1 MNSESN
7 TVARSASRLFSDRA
21 LLHYFLAIIITSIAA
36 SLFLSFRTYECLHS
50 GNDYDC
56 KYSPD
61 SPAMVAARGAG
72 PPDVLWVLRTT
83 ALISTFHG
91 LFSILSFFILCA
103 PIYAIAY
110 YAGRRCA
117 VRRNIVGI
125 AFWIAAWT
133 LAFLSLPILLGIRAL
148 FDPGHTSW
156 AADLSGSYFFAM
168 CGLFCG
174 IVYCALAFLHRD
186 KTVES

>member
-1 MNSESN
+1 MNSESK
-7 TVARSASRLFSDRA
+7 TVARSASHLFSDRP
-21 LLHYFLAIIITSIAA
+21 LLHYFLAIIITSIAL

-61 SPAMVAARGAG
+61 SPAMVASRAAG

-83 ALISTFHG
+83 ALISTFHVMF
-91 LFSILSFFILCA
+91 LIVSFLILCA
-103 PIYAIAY
+103 PFYTIAY

-117 VRRNIVGI
+117 VRRNIFGI
-125 AFWIAAWT
+125 AFWIAAWA
-133 LAFLSLPILLGIRAL
+133 LAFLSLPILIAIDAPLNR
-148 FDPGHTSW
+148 GHTPNVFEIYPFVI
-156 AADLSGSYFFAM
+156 L
-168 CGLFCG
+168 GLFCG
-174 IVYCALAFLHRD
+174 IVYCALAFRHRD

>member
-1 MNSESN
+1 M
-7 TVARSASRLFSDRA
+7 VASRA
-21 LLHYFLAIIITSIAA
+21 
-36 SLFLSFRTYECLHS
+36 
-50 GNDYDC
+50 
-56 KYSPD
+56 
-61 SPAMVAARGAG
+61 AG

-83 ALISTFHG
+83 ALISTLHG
-91 LFSILSFFILCA
+91 LFLIPLFLISCA
-103 PIYAIAY
+103 PIYAVAY

-133 LAFLSLPILLGIRAL
+133 LAFLSLSIFLVGTM
-148 FDPGHTSW
+148 D
-156 AADLSGSYFFAM
+156 YFFAM

-186 KTVES
+186 KTVEG

>member
-7 TVARSASRLFSDRA
+7 TVARSASRLFSDRP
-21 LLHYFLAIIITSIAA
+21 LLHYFLAILITSIAA
-36 SLFLSFRTYECLHS
+36 SLFFSFGAYECLQS
-50 GNDYDC
+50 RNDYDC

-61 SPAMVAARGAG
+61 SPAMIAARGAG

-83 ALISTFHG
+83 ALISTFTG
-91 LFSILSFFILCA
+91 LFRILFFLIMCA

-133 LAFLSLPILLGIRAL
+133 LAFLSLPILIAIDAL
-148 FDPGHTSW
+148 LNRGHTLN
-156 AADLSGSYFFAM
+156 LSESYLFITH
-168 CGLFCG
+168 GLFCG

-186 KTVES
+186 KTVEG